1 MRRAHCRWWLASKE
15 RRGKELIAA
24 GLLMLAER
32 VDHDD
37 LAKWIRVGWERRRGG
52 NVGVWIRPKLKPHLR
67 LSGGQHAARHQ
78 CRLEYRLQ

>member
-1 MRRAHCRWWLASKE
+1 MRRAHCWRWLASKE

-37 LAKWIRVGWERRRGG
+37 LAKWIRVGW
-52 NVGVWIRPKLKPHLR
+52 
-67 LSGGQHAARHQ
+67 SGDAGATS
-78 CRLEYRLQ
+78 EFGFDPS

>member
-1 MRRAHCRWWLASKE
+1 
-15 RRGKELIAA
+15 
-24 GLLMLAER
+24 MLAGR

-52 NVGVWIRPKLKPHLR
+52 NVGVWIRAKLKPHLR
-67 LSGGQHAARHQ
+67 LSGDQHAARHQ